1 MKTKRYFF
9 EYQVYHRITGEIFS
23 SGSCAHYWGGTF
35 EGMQEVKSFILAF
48 VEQSIEI
55 YDVRIISATH
65 LFGEDE

>member
-1 MKTKRYFF
+1 MKTKNYFF

-23 SGSCAHYWGGTF
+23 SGSYACYWGGTF
-35 EGMQEVKSFILAF
+35 EEMKGVKSFLLAF

-65 LFGEDE
+65 LFGEE